1 MSKYFKKSCLKIL
14 CIILLVIVIY
24 RGAENI
30 ASNIFG
36 INLDYIASWI
46 GFVFGLPLFIY
57 FLFKKPKHT

>member
-14 CIILLVIVIY
+14 CIVLLVIVIY

-36 INLDYIASWI
+36 INLDFIALWL
-46 GFVFGLPLFIY
+46 GVVVGLPLFIY
-57 FLFKKPKHT
+57 FLFKKPKHI